1 MSTTPILTSPLTIGP
16 RRLRNRVV
24 FTAHLTN
31 AAVDGLPTEQHAAYY
46 EARARGGAGLI
57 ITEEHC
63 VHPTDRPYEKVIQG
77 HRPEVVTGY
86 RRITDAVHA
95 HGAVVLAQLNHNGGQ
110 GSGMYSGLHLW
121 APSPVAD
128 PLFREV
134 PRQIG
139 ASEIDELVQSYATV
153 AERCRAGGFDGV
165 ELQASQ
171 SSILR
176 AFLSPQTNQ
185 RTDDHGGTLA
195 NRARLLLMVIAAVRA
210 AVGPDLVVGVRLT
223 GEESIASGIH
233 LDEAVSVARMIEAS
247 GHVDYLNTSIGMA
260 TETLHLIEASMAVP
274 RGYALFVP
282 NAIRRA
288 VSLPVVGVGRFT
300 DPEQAEQALTEG
312 HCDLVGVVRGQI
324 ADPDFAAKAVLGRAE
339 DVRTCLGC
347 NQECIGRVGMN
358 RWLGCVVN
366 PDAGRESVPLPSPRR
381 RGRAVA
387 VVGGGPAGMRAAA
400 TAAALGHRVTLFERD
415 GHLGGQV
422 LTAAR
427 ALGRVEFGEMAV
439 DLEREC
445 RRAGVTI
452 RTEVD
457 VEADL
462 LRRLEPEAVIVAT
475 GARPRRP
482 DWAADSAAVV
492 DVRDVLESRAEP
504 VGRVLVFDELGFHQA
519 TSVAETLAARG
530 CAVTVATPALIVG
543 QDLGLTLDME
553 GWQRRAHAAGIAQVT
568 DVVPMA
574 AVDTGTGVRLRLLHH
589 PTGTVTEPEFDA
601 VVCSVHQRPV
611 DELWKELSNSGF
623 EVHRIGDAL
632 APRRAHAA
640 VVEGHRAAS
649 AL

>member
-1 MSTTPILTSPLTIGP
+1 MLSPVTIGP
-16 RRLRNRVV
+16 RTLRNRVV

-31 AAVDGLPTEQHAAYY
+31 AAVDGLPSEQHAAYY

-63 VHPTDRPYEKVIQG
+63 VHPTDRPYEKVIEG
-77 HRPEVVTGY
+77 HRPEVLAGY

-110 GSGMYSGLHLW
+110 GSGMYTRRPLW

-139 ASEIDELVQSYATV
+139 TAEIAELVWSYADV
-153 AERCRAGGFDGV
+153 ADRCRAGGFDGV
-165 ELQASQ
+165 EIQASQ

-176 AFLSPQTNQ
+176 AFLSPQANR
-185 RTDDHGGTLA
+185 RTDSHGGSLD
-195 NRARLLLMVIAAVRA
+195 NRARLLLDVIAAVRA

-223 GEESIASGIH
+223 GEESITDGIH
-233 LDEAVSVARMIEAS
+233 LDEAVSVARMIEAT
-247 GHVDYLNTSIGMA
+247 GHVDYLNTSVGMA
-260 TETLHLIEASMAVP
+260 TQTLHLIEASMAVP

-288 VSLPVVGVGRFT
+288 VSLPVIGVGRFT
-300 DPEQAEQALTEG
+300 APAQAEQALVEG
-312 HCDLVGVVRGQI
+312 HCDLVGVARGQI
-324 ADPDFAAKAVLGRAE
+324 ADPDFAAEAAHNGAD
-339 DVRTCLGC
+339 DVRSCIGC

-366 PDAGRESVPLPSPRR
+366 PRAGRESVPLPTPRR
-381 RGRAVA
+381 RGRTVV

-400 TAAALGHRVTLFERD
+400 SAAALGHAVTLFERETR
-415 GHLGGQV
+415 LGGQV
-422 LTAAR
+422 RTAAAAR
-427 ALGRVEFGEMAV
+427 MRGEFGVMAD

-445 RRAGVTI
+445 RRAGVI
-452 RTEVD
+452 VRTAVVVD
-457 VEADL
+457 AAL
-462 LRRLEPEAVIVAT
+462 LHRLAPDVVIVAT

-482 DWAADSAAVV
+482 AWAGDRPEAV
-492 DVRDVLESRAEP
+492 DVRDVLEGRAAP
-504 VGRVLVFDELGFHQA
+504 TGRVLVFDELGFHQG
-519 TSVAETLAARG
+519 TSTAETLAARG
-530 CAVTVATPALIVG
+530 CAVTVATPAMIVG
-543 QDLGLTLDME
+543 QDLGLTLDTE
-553 GWQRRAHAAGIAQVT
+553 GWERRAHAAGIALVT
-568 DVVPMA
+568 DVVPMGIDA
-574 AVDTGTGVRLRLLHH
+574 TESGIRVRLLHH
-589 PTGTVTEPEFDA
+589 PTGTTTDPEFDA
-601 VVCSVHQRPV
+601 VVCSVHQDPV
-611 DELWKELSNSGF
+611 DDLWKELSGSRF

-640 VVEGHRAAS
+640 VIEGDRVAV

>member
-1 MSTTPILTSPLTIGP
+1 MTAPTLLSPLTVGP
-16 RRLRNRVV
+16 RTLRNRVV

-31 AAVDGLPTEQHAAYY
+31 AAVDGLPGEQHAAYY

-63 VHPTDRPYEKVIQG
+63 VHPSDRPYEKVIQG
-77 HRPEVVTGY
+77 HRPEVLDGY
-86 RRITDAVHA
+86 RRITEAVHA

-110 GSGMYSGLHLW
+110 GSGMYTRLPLW

-139 ASEIDELVQSYATV
+139 EAEIAELVQSYAAV
-153 AERCRAGGFDGV
+153 AARCRAGGFDGV
-165 ELQASQ
+165 EIQASQ

-176 AFLSPQTNQ
+176 AFLSPQANR
-185 RTDDHGGTLA
+185 RTDDHGGPLA
-195 NRARLLLMVIAAVRA
+195 NRARLLLEVVAAVRA

-223 GEESIASGIH
+223 GEESIADGIH
-233 LDEAVSVARMIEAS
+233 IDEAVSVACMLEAS

-260 TETLHLIEASMAVP
+260 TQTLHLIEASMAVP

-288 VSLPVVGVGRFT
+288 VSLPVIGVGRFT
-300 DPEQAEQALTEG
+300 APAQAEQALVEG
-312 HCDLVGVVRGQI
+312 HCDLVGVARGQI
-324 ADPDFAAKAVLGRAE
+324 ADPDFAAKAARGSD

-366 PDAGRESVPLPSPRR
+366 PHAGREAVPLPTPRR
-381 RGRAVA
+381 RGRKVV
-387 VVGGGPAGMRAAA
+387 VVGGGPAGMQAAA
-400 TAAALGHRVTLFERD
+400 SAAALGHDVTLFESDER
-415 GHLGGQV
+415 LGGQV
-422 LTAAR
+422 RTAATAPAR
-427 ALGRVEFGEMAV
+427 GEFGTMAD

-445 RRAGVTI
+445 RRAGVVV
-452 RTEVD
+452 RTAVTVD
-457 VEADL
+457 ADL
-462 LRRLEPEAVIVAT
+462 LHRLGPEVVIVAT

-482 DWAADSAAVV
+482 EWAGDRAEVV
-492 DVRDVLESRAEP
+492 DVRDVLEGRAAP
-504 VGRVLVFDELGFHQA
+504 TGRVLVFDELGFHQG
-519 TSVAETLAARG
+519 TSVAEALAARG
-530 CAVTVATPALIVG
+530 CAVTVATPALVVG

-553 GWQRRAHAAGIAQVT
+553 GWERRAHAAGVALWT

-574 AVDTGTGVRLRLLHH
+574 VDAAESGLRVRLLHH
-589 PTGTVTEPEFDA
+589 PTGDVTEPEFDS
-601 VVCSVHQRPV
+601 VVCSVHQQPV
-611 DELWKELSNSGF
+611 DDLWKELSGSLF

-640 VVEGHRAAS
+640 VVEGRRAAA